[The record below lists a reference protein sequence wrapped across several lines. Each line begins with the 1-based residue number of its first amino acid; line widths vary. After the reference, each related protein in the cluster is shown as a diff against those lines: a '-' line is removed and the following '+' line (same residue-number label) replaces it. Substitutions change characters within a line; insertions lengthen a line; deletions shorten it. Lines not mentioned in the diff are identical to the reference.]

1 MLLRVRFKPYPC
13 IQKTQSVAAINIQP
27 HVRKKI
33 TPRQLLPLPWDKDV
47 NPRNNAPQL
56 TAEER
61 QKRFEEMVK
70 TV

>member
-1 MLLRVRFKPYPC
+1 
-13 IQKTQSVAAINIQP
+13 VADISIQP

>member
-1 MLLRVRFKPYPC
+1 MNENRQREAWERAR
-13 IQKTQSVAAINIQP
+13 TVAAICIQP

-47 NPRNNAPQL
+47 ARRNNAPRRP
-56 TAEER
+56 AEER